1 MSRAGRVVPERVV
14 AAVVALALLL
24 PAIGFADA
32 REAYKTGVEA
42 VEAGRFAEAEQAFRE
57 AIAERGEE
65 KVPLIGRRY
74 LPHFYLGVALAEQ
87 GRCRGALESFT
98 VSERQGKI
106 ARAEDE
112 AAELERRKAECRARL
127 DQLAASRRRV
137 EELLAEGRDTAA
149 TLAALAER
157 PLLAARWSEGESSFA
172 ARRKSALERLEQ
184 AESRVET
191 GFAGEDP
198 EALAEAERLAT
209 GALTELRQTIAAAR
223 RELGEL
229 NAAAA
234 EALERLEEDER
245 EAQRLVRSVAD
256 LQPYP
261 PQLSRRVAEVAT
273 LLERVA
279 ASKEETSA
287 ARIDE
292 LRDELRS
299 AAARLRD
306 AAAGPPR
313 RLRQAVEAYLAG
325 EFPRTLELLADTE
338 FSDPRAALHAS
349 LLRAAAYHALFLLGG
364 EREPELLDLAREEAA
379 AGHRLDPD
387 FEPAGR
393 YFSPRFLDFYRAV
406 QPEEA
411 AEDDRVGS
419 TDGEE
424 TQTPEPEP
432 EP

>member
-1 MSRAGRVVPERVV
+1 MRRMVLLPV
-14 AAVVALALLL
+14 AVTLALLL
-24 PAIGFADA
+24 PSAALADA

-42 VEAGRFAEAEQAFRE
+42 VEAGRFAEAEAAFRE
-57 AIAERGEE
+57 AIAERSEE

-87 GRCRGALESFT
+87 GRCRAALESFT

-106 ARAEDE
+106 ARADDE
-112 AAELERRKAECRARL
+112 AAVLERRKAECRARL
-127 DQLAASRRRV
+127 DELEAARRRV
-137 EELLAEGRDTAA
+137 EELLAQGRDTDA
-149 TLAALAER
+149 TLSSLAER

-172 ARRKSALERLEQ
+172 ARRESARQRLAE

-191 GFAGEDP
+191 GFAGEDG

-209 GALTELRQTIAAAR
+209 GALAELRQTITAAR

-234 EALERLEEDER
+234 EALERLEEDES
-245 EAQRLVRSVAD
+245 EARRLLRSVAD
-256 LQPYP
+256 LRPYP
-261 PQLSRRVAEVAT
+261 SRLSRRVAAVAE
-273 LLERVA
+273 LLERVV
-279 ASKEETSA
+279 ASKGETSA
-287 ARIDE
+287 TRLDE

-306 AAAGPPR
+306 AAEGPPR
-313 RLRQAVEAYLAG
+313 RLRQAAEAYLAG
-325 EFPRTLELLADTE
+325 EHPRTLELLADTE
-338 FSDPRAALHAS
+338 LSDPRAALHAS
-349 LLRAAAYHALFLLGG
+349 LLRAAAHHALFLLGG

-393 YFSPRFLDFYRAV
+393 YFPPRFLAFYRAAA
-406 QPEEA
+406 PEE
-411 AEDDRVGS
+411 EGEQDEDRVGS
-419 TDGEE
+419 QDGEE
-424 TQTPEPEP
+424 TQTPESQP
-432 EP
+432 